1 MNRDLLDRGGREAA
15 LREAPPGAH
24 ETTKTSK
31 KTECRKDAAVHTLR
45 PQEALRALAA
55 ETGGLSSAE
64 AARRFAK
71 HGPNRLPEPPRRSP
85 VLRFLSHFHNVL
97 IYVLIGSA
105 AVTAALSH
113 WVDTGVILAVVIVN
127 AVIGY
132 VQEGRAEQ
140 AMAAIRGMLAPRSAV
155 LRDGRRRSIDAADL
169 VPGDIV
175 LIQAGDRVPADLR
188 LMEARGLKA
197 EEAILTGESVPV
209 DKGTAPVAEDATLGD
224 RTSMLFSGTLVAVGA
239 GRGVVAATGA
249 DTQIGRISGMLARVE
264 TLTTPLVAQMGRFAR
279 WLTVFILVVAATLL
293 AYGYFVS
300 HLPFSELFM
309 AVVGLSVAAIPEG
322 LPAVLTITLAVG
334 VQAMARRNAI
344 VRRLPAIETLG
355 SVSVICSDKTGTL
368 TRNEMMAATLA
379 AAEHIY
385 SVGGSGYAP
394 EGAVRWREADT
405 HPDEHA
411 VLMEFAR
418 VAGLCNDSV
427 LHSAQDGWRV
437 EGDPMEGALMALAG
451 KITRDGAEPF
461 RQWTRTDAIPFDA
474 AHRYMATLHRDHDG
488 HACIYVKG
496 APEAILALCS
506 GQRAADGGTEPL
518 DADHWHGLVED
529 LAAEGQRV
537 IAVAL
542 RTVPQDHSILNTVDL
557 EGQLTLIGLIGLIDP
572 PRAEAIEAVEECH
585 AAGIRVKMITGDHA
599 ATARAIAGMIGLKN
613 HERVLTGTDVEAMDD
628 TALAAAA
635 VETDIFAR
643 TSPAHKLRLVTALQS
658 RGMTVAM
665 TGDGVNDAPALKRA
679 DAGIAM
685 GLKGSEA
692 AKEAAEF
699 VLADDNFASIAAAVR
714 EGRTVYDNIKKVIS
728 WTLPTNA
735 GEALTIVV
743 ALFAGMALPITAV
756 QILWINLI
764 TAVTL
769 GLALAFEP
777 SEPGTMLRPPRP
789 RDEPMLTGELVWHI
803 VLVATLFLMAV
814 FGVYFYATDRGYPIE
829 LAQTMAMNTLVVLE
843 IFHLFFIRNI
853 HGTSL
858 TWAAA
863 RGTRIVWA
871 CVLTVTAAQ
880 FALTYLPPL
889 QAVFG
894 TQPVPLFDGL
904 LIVAIGAIFF
914 ALIETEKQMRLALMS
929 A

>member
-1 MNRDLLDRGGREAA
+1 MPDTRNIPAYHAVPSQDA
-15 LREAPPGAH
+15 L
-24 ETTKTSK
+24 
-31 KTECRKDAAVHTLR
+31 
-45 PQEALRALAA
+45 EALSA
-55 ETGGLSSAE
+55 EPRGLSEGE
-64 AARRFAK
+64 AARRFER
-71 HGPNRLPEPPRRSP
+71 HGANRLPAPPRRNP
-85 VLRFLSHFHNVL
+85 ILVFLSHFNNVL
-97 IYVLIGSA
+97 IYVLIASA
-105 AVTAALSH
+105 AVTAALQH

-132 VQEGRAEQ
+132 IQEGRAEQ
-140 AMAAIRGMLAPRSAV
+140 AMNAIRGMLAPRAAV
-155 LRDGRRRSIDAADL
+155 LRDGRRITVDAAEL

-175 LIQAGDRVPADLR
+175 LIEAGDRVPADLR
-188 LMEARGLKA
+188 LIEARRIKA

-209 DKGTAPVAEDATLGD
+209 DKDTAPAAEDAALGD
-224 RTSMLFSGTLVAVGA
+224 RGSMLFSGTLVVAGA
-239 GRGVVAATGA
+239 GRGVVVATGPE
-249 DTQIGRISGMLARVE
+249 TQIGRISGMLARVE
-264 TLTTPLVAQMGRFAR
+264 TLTTPLVAQMDGFAR
-279 WLTVFILVVAATLL
+279 WLTVFILIVAGALL
-293 AYGYFVS
+293 AYGYFVG

-379 AAEHIY
+379 AAEHVY
-385 SVGGSGYAP
+385 SVGGDGYSP
-394 EGAVRWREADT
+394 EGAVRWREADA
-405 HPDEHA
+405 HPDEHL

-418 VAGLCNDSV
+418 AAGLCNDAV
-427 LHSAQDGWRV
+427 LHAHEAGWRV

-451 KITRDGAEPF
+451 KITREGAEPL

-474 AHRYMATLHRDHDG
+474 AHRYMAVLHHDHEG
-488 HACIYVKG
+488 HACIHVKG
-496 APEAILALCS
+496 APEAVISLGAN
-506 GQRAADGGTEPL
+506 QRAADGGVEPL
-518 DADHWHGLVED
+518 DAARWHDMVED

-537 IAVAL
+537 IAVAV
-542 RTVPQDHSILNTVDL
+542 RAVPQDHVVLNTEDL
-557 EGQLTLIGLIGLIDP
+557 EGKLTLIGLIGLIDP
-572 PRAEAIEAVEECH
+572 PRAEAIEAVAECH

-599 ATARAIAGMIGLKN
+599 ATARAIAARIGLKN
-613 HERVLTGTDVEAMDD
+613 CDRVLTGGDIEMMDAA
-628 TALAAAA
+628 ALADAA
-635 VETDIFAR
+635 VTTDIFAR
-643 TSPAHKLRLVTALQS
+643 TSPGHKLRLVTALQA
-658 RGMTVAM
+658 RGLTVAM

-735 GEALTIVV
+735 GEAMTIIV

-756 QILWINLI
+756 QILWVNLI

-777 SEPGTMLRPPRP
+777 SEQGTMRRPPRP
-789 RDEPMLTGELVWHI
+789 RNEPLLTGGLIWHI
-803 VLVATLFLMAV
+803 VLVSTLFLVSV
-814 FGVYFYATDRGYPIE
+814 FGMFFYAIDRGYPLE
-829 LAQTMAMNTLVVLE
+829 LAQTIAMNTLVVLE

-853 HGTSL
+853 HGPSL
-858 TWAAA
+858 TWMAV

-871 CVLTVTAAQ
+871 CVLSVAAAQ

-889 QAVFG
+889 QSIFG
-894 TQPVPLFDGL
+894 TRSVALFDGL
-904 LIVAIGAIFF
+904 LILAVGAVFF
-914 ALIETEKQMRLALMS
+914 ALIETEKQMRLAFGS
-929 A
+929 GRAARVG